1 MHPNLESLPIKKML
15 EALCKRKSELH
26 LAFIDQTES
35 GSSFVQVDAKRF
47 QQIFENLV
55 SNARA
60 YAEDIPIIRI
70 EESTNEVLIHFDD
83 SGIGVP
89 EDAQAT
95 IFDPFVRGAHHS
107 AKPGSGLGLTI
118 STEHAHIMGGNLTVS
133 TSPEGGARFTV
144 SLKKAEDFT

>member
-1 MHPNLESLPIKKML
+1 M
-15 EALCKRKSELH
+15 
-26 LAFIDQTES
+26 
-35 GSSFVQVDAKRF
+35 QVDAKRF